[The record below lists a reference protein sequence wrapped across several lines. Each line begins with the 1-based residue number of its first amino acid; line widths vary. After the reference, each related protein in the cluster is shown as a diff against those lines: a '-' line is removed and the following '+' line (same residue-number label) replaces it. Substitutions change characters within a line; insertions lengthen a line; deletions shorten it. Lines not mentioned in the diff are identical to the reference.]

1 MKTAE
6 LLNEWL
12 TTYERERVKPRTYAR
27 YEGLINL
34 HTKLEG
40 ILEDGC
46 LSQTHILAPAFLH
59 RRIVVA
65 YRLRQLGS
73 ANSLLPAV
81 SLR

>member
-34 HTKLEG
+34 LTAHFVPPISRPK
-40 ILEDGC
+40 
-46 LSQTHILAPAFLH
+46 
-59 RRIVVA
+59 
-65 YRLRQLGS
+65 
-73 ANSLLPAV
+73 
-81 SLR
+81 